1 MKLPSGLTETPELYD
16 FFAVMRML
24 EAQHAG
30 RPRIGDSATAREDYV
45 GLGQDPY
52 LAFPASNLA
61 GAKRDRQGRLRL
73 SVRFLGQFGPQGA
86 LPLALTEEAQT
97 YQLRGDDAFPR
108 FADLFNNRFLQL
120 FYRAWAD
127 VRPIAQADRPE
138 ADRFR
143 VYLGT
148 TIGLG
153 SPAARELGA
162 VPDALKLHFAGLMSG
177 GAKSASRLASLIS
190 GVFGLKCEVEEF
202 VGSWQV
208 LEPGDRSRLGGGNA
222 GLGASL
228 MLGSR
233 TYSVSDKFRI
243 RLFAATL
250 AEYETYLPGRR
261 RADELDDLV
270 TFYLGEELEWDVE
283 LALPAGE
290 AAPMRL
296 GEGGRLG
303 WTSWVAPDWAEA
315 PGALRTDA
323 RFDVHERAKRRRAAA
338 ASGQGSRR

>member
-1 MKLPSGLTETPELYD
+1 MKLPAGLTDNPELYD
-16 FFAVMRML
+16 FYAVMRML
-24 EAQHAG
+24 EAQHPG
-30 RPRIGDSATAREDYV
+30 RPRIGDSAALRQDYV
-45 GLGQDPY
+45 GLGQDPF
-52 LAFPASNLA
+52 LAFPASNLSA
-61 GAKRDRQGRLRL
+61 ARQDRQGRLRL

-86 LPLALTEEAQT
+86 MPLALTEEAQT
-97 YQLRGDDAFPR
+97 YQLRGDDAFVR
-108 FADLFNNRFLQL
+108 FSDLLSNRFLQL

-138 ADRFR
+138 ADRFKT
-143 VYLGT
+143 YLGAS
-148 TIGLG
+148 IGLG
-153 SPAARELGA
+153 SPGAQDLGTL
-162 VPDALKLHFAGLMSG
+162 PDALKLHFAGLMSA
-177 GAKSASRLASLIS
+177 GAKSASRLATLIS
-190 GVFGLKCEVEEF
+190 GVFGLRCEVEEF

-208 LEPGDRSRLGGGNA
+208 LEPADRSRLGGANA

-228 MLGSR
+228 MLGAK

-250 AEYETYLPGRR
+250 ADYEAYLPGRR
-261 RADELDDLV
+261 RADQLDDLV
-270 TFYLGEELEWDVE
+270 SFYLGEELEWDVE

-296 GEGGRLG
+296 GEAGRLG
-303 WTSWVAPDWAEA
+303 WTSWMAPDWTEA

-323 RFDVHERAKRRRAAA
+323 RFDVHERAKQRRAA